1 MNKIDQNGKRPRKA
15 VNLRADA
22 ELVDLAKSMGINL
35 SQLLE
40 GSLREAVAA
49 ERKRRW
55 EEENRE
61 AIDNYNRFVEE
72 NGVFSDGLRNF

>member
-1 MNKIDQNGKRPRKA
+1 MGQPAKPPRKA

-22 ELVDLAKSMGINL
+22 ELVELAKSLGINL
-35 SQLLE
+35 SQLFE
-40 GSLREAVAA
+40 QGLRQAVAA

-61 AIDNYNRFVEE
+61 AIDNYNRRVER
-72 NGVFSDGLRNF
+72 DGTFAERYWGR

>member
-1 MNKIDQNGKRPRKA
+1 MNRVDRVSRRKA
-15 VNLRADA
+15 VNLTADID
-22 ELVDLAKSMGINL
+22 LVEAAKSMGLNL
-35 SQLLE
+35 SQLFEDGLK
-40 GSLREAVAA
+40 RAVWEA
-49 ERKRRW
+49 RKRQW

>member
-1 MNKIDQNGKRPRKA
+1 MNKPKKVSKRKA
-15 VNLRADA
+15 VNLTAD
-22 ELVDLAKSMGINL
+22 VDLVETAKSLGFNL
-35 SQLLE
+35 SQVFEDGLKRAV
-40 GSLREAVAA
+40 SEA
-49 ERKRRW
+49 RKRQW